1 LPWPPAP
8 RERTLKVT
16 RSIPARARYRAT
28 SDNPDRGTLEWLAAG
43 DVSIQYQVKRDLLGV
58 DEKRLRARIAT
69 EGWGARLLRCR
80 HPDGSWGRGFYQ
92 PKWTSSH
99 YTLLDLKTLA
109 IAPHNPLARE
119 SVHKIALEEKKA
131 DGGIG
136 PGISLPVSDV
146 CVNGMYLNYASY
158 FREPQS
164 ELRSIVDFLLDQHM
178 KDGGFNCM
186 SNRSGAHHSSLH
198 SSLSV
203 LEGIHE
209 YSANGYRYR
218 RSELEHAAAASR
230 EFILQHRLFKSDHTG
245 AVIRQDFLR
254 FAFPPRY
261 KYNVLKALD
270 YFRAAGR
277 PWDERMQDA
286 LAILLSKR
294 GPEGRWPLPPPHP
307 GQVHF
312 TMEKP
317 GQPSRWNTLLALR
330 VLKTYPAV
338 AEARQDVALRGKYAR

>member
-1 LPWPPAP
+1 MVA
-8 RERTLKVT
+8 
-16 RSIPARARYRAT
+16 ARATHRARVDT
-28 SDNPDRGTLEWLAAG
+28 PDRVTLDWLARG

-58 DEKRLRARIAT
+58 DDRRLRARIAT
-69 EGWGARLLRCR
+69 EGWGARLLGCR
-80 HPDGSWGRGFYQ
+80 HADGSWGRGFYQ

-109 IAPHNPLARE
+109 IAPDNPLARE
-119 SVHKIALEEKKA
+119 SVHKIALAEKKA

-146 CVNGMYLNYASY
+146 CVNGMFLNYASY

-164 ELRSIVDFLLDQHM
+164 ELRSIVDFLLDEHM

-186 SNRSGAHHSSLH
+186 SNRAGARHSSLH
-198 SSLSV
+198 STLSV
-203 LEGIHE
+203 LEGILE
-209 YSANGYRYR
+209 YSTNGYRYR
-218 RSELEHAAAASR
+218 RPELERAAAASR

-245 AVIRQDFLR
+245 AVIREDFLR
-254 FAFPPRY
+254 LAFPPRY

-270 YFRAAGR
+270 YFRAAGHS
-277 PWDERMQDA
+277 WDERMQDA
-286 LAILLSKR
+286 MAILLSKR
-294 GPEGRWPLPPPHP
+294 GPDGRWPLQAPHP

-312 TMEKP
+312 RMEEP

-330 VLKTYPAV
+330 VLKTYPA
-338 AEARQDVALRGKYAR
+338 LG